1 MSFWNIFKKEKL
13 ISLDV
18 KKTLKTD
25 TPNEFYNPSFTSI
38 TKKDYIENGIDADG
52 NVIKEKIKGRNYYLV
67 TYDIQDRFN
76 PDFWIDTL
84 TKKALTEDE
93 VMKDDSLAAFP
104 ASSDLDTDSFWDSW
118 DGNPSLDNDFDFAS
132 LLPCPDHIRVFNE
145 DREWTETDFITGPN
159 FTSNNLG
166 ASNEFGAKLLEFEI
180 KVGKCI
186 QISRF
191 KLELHVNAM
200 ESAYEPAVEEFQE
213 HEDFKYCPDNVIKDF
228 INHREY
234 ISGLRFGFYL
244 KHPQKTKD
252 EFTYLLSAA
261 LLPANIH
268 FITFV
273 D

>member
-1 MSFWNIFKKEKL
+1 MSFWNIFKKEQL

-38 TKKDYIENGIDADG
+38 TKKDYIEDGIDADG
-52 NVIKEKIKGRNYYLV
+52 NVIKEKIKGKNYYLV
-67 TYDIQDRFN
+67 EYDIQDRFN
-76 PDFWIDTL
+76 PEFCIDRV
-84 TKKALTEDE
+84 TKKALTEDQ
-93 VMKDDSLAAFP
+93 VMEYDNSAAFP
-104 ASSDLDTDSFWDSW
+104 ASFDHDPW

-132 LLPCPDHIRVFNE
+132 LLPCPDHIRVFN
-145 DREWTETDFITGPN
+145 DCGEWMETDFITGPN

-186 QISRF
+186 QVSSF
-191 KLELHVNAM
+191 KLELCVYAM
-200 ESAYEPAVEEFQE
+200 ESDYEEAYRQHE
-213 HEDFKYCPDNVIKDF
+213 HYINCPDNFIKEFKTYGED
-228 INHREY
+228 
-234 ISGLRFGFYL
+234 ISGLNFGFYL

-252 EFTYLLSAA
+252 EFIYRLNVPVLQSKI
-261 LLPANIH
+261 N